1 VTSDGHHILAAQ
13 AIRAFAYGFTSVLL
27 GVTLAA
33 SGWSTTKVGV
43 LLASILAGTALMS
56 VVVGTYAE
64 RIGRRRLYTGLFAL
78 LAVAGVAYA
87 ATSNFWVLLVVGLT
101 GALST
106 EVVES
111 GPFTSLEQAML
122 PETVAPE
129 RRTRMFGHY
138 NAVATVAGSVGA
150 LAAGG
155 PALLRNAG
163 FGVGADQRFFLVL
176 APAGLLGAL
185 VARSLSTAVE
195 AAPSLIRG
203 RVPLQRSRPV
213 VVRLAALFA
222 VDSFGGGFA
231 VQSFLVFFLSRKF
244 GLDTGQLGVVFFA
257 VGFLQAGSYLAATR
271 LGERFGLL
279 NTMVFSHLPSNLL
292 LAGIAFAPNAAIAIG
307 LLLARFALS
316 QMDVPMRQAYVIA
329 MVDPDERVA
338 ASAYTATARYAVRPV
353 GPVLAGVAQHVALG
367 LPLLIAGSI
376 KSIYD
381 LMLWSWVRPVP
392 LHDTD
397 PPEEEVTDDRL
408 LANRPSAQ

>member
-1 VTSDGHHILAAQ
+1 MTSDGHRILVAQ
-13 AIRAFAYGFTSVLL
+13 AIRAFVYGFTSVLL

-33 SGWSTTKVGV
+33 SGWSTTRVGV
-43 LLASILAGTALMS
+43 LFAAILTGTAVMS

-64 RIGRRRLYTGLFAL
+64 RFGRRRMYTTLFAL
-78 LAVAGVAYA
+78 LGFAGVVLAV
-87 ATSNFWVLLVVGLT
+87 TSTFWVLLVVALT

-138 NAVATVAGSVGA
+138 NAVATIAGSVGA

-155 PALLRNAG
+155 PALLRNSG
-163 FGVGADQRFFLVL
+163 FGVGTDQRFFLIL
-176 APAGLLGAL
+176 APAGVLGAI

-195 AAPSLIRG
+195 AAPTATR
-203 RVPLQRSRPV
+203 RAPLQRSRPV
-213 VVRLAALFA
+213 VVRLSALFA
-222 VDSFGGGFA
+222 LDSFGGGFA

-244 GLDTGQLGVVFFA
+244 GLDTGQLGMVFFA
-257 VGFLQAGSYLAATR
+257 VGFLQAGSFLAATR

-279 NTMVFSHLPSNLL
+279 NTMVFTHLPSNLL
-292 LAGIAFAPNAAIAIG
+292 LAAIAFAPNAGVAIG
-307 LLLARFALS
+307 LLFARFALS
-316 QMDVPMRQAYVIA
+316 QMDVPMRQAYVTA

-338 ASAYTATARYAVRPV
+338 ASAYTSTARYVIRPA
-353 GPVLAGVAQHVALG
+353 GPVLAGVAQNVALG
-367 LPLLIAGSI
+367 LPLLIAGTI

-381 LMLWSWVRPVP
+381 LTLWAWLRHVP
-392 LHDTD
+392 LHDE
-397 PPEEEVTDDRL
+397 PEEVSDDRL
-408 LANRPSAQ
+408 LANRARPA

>member
-1 VTSDGHHILAAQ
+1 MTRDGHRILVAQ
-13 AIRAFAYGFTSVLL
+13 AIRAFVYGFTSVLL

-33 SGWSTTKVGV
+33 SGWSTTRVGV
-43 LLASILAGTALMS
+43 LFAAILTGTALMS

-64 RIGRRRLYTGLFAL
+64 RIGRRRMYAALFVL
-78 LAVAGVAYA
+78 LSFAGVVFAV
-87 ATSNFWVLLVVGLT
+87 TSTFWVLMVVALT

-138 NAVATVAGSVGA
+138 NAVATVVGSFGA

-155 PALLRNAG
+155 PALLRDSG
-163 FGVGADQRFFLVL
+163 FGVGTDQLFFLVL
-176 APAGLLGAL
+176 APAGVLGAI

-195 AAPSLIRG
+195 AAPTSAQR

-244 GLDTGQLGVVFFA
+244 GLDTGQLGMVFFA
-257 VGFLQAGSYLAATR
+257 VGFLQAGSFLAATW

-279 NTMVFSHLPSNLL
+279 NTMVFTHLPSNLL
-292 LAGIAFAPNAAIAIG
+292 LASIAFAPNAAVAIG

-316 QMDVPMRQAYVIA
+316 QMDVPMRQAYVTA

-338 ASAYTATARYAVRPV
+338 ASAYTSTARYMIRPA
-353 GPVLAGVAQHVALG
+353 GPVLAGVAQNVALG
-367 LPLLIAGSI
+367 LPLLIAGTI
-376 KSIYD
+376 KSVYD
-381 LMLWSWVRPVP
+381 LTLWAWLRNVP
-392 LHDTD
+392 LN
-397 PPEEEVTDDRL
+397 ENSEEVPDDRL
-408 LANRPSAQ
+408 LANRPRTS